1 MNLIKTISLLFTFIF
16 CSCSTVVTHGLT
28 FEDKALF
35 VDTSG
40 MMVDYGGQLINK
52 RQSLFC
58 THWDILG
65 MDVTFIAR
73 NGEKVKRRVIKMDKL
88 GLDLCI
94 ITFDKDLDPK
104 QHWFAPVA
112 DIDKDTTATVFRYR
126 DRHAIVV
133 EVQNDYYYEGMFNA
147 EHNSFPCKPG
157 KSIRPGDSGK
167 GWYAM
172 VDGKIHLIGINS
184 YISMDLFRQEPI
196 RAFSPE
202 VGEIYEKYLKGRQSQ

>member
-1 MNLIKTISLLFTFIF
+1 MNLIKKIVLLLTFTV
-16 CSCSTVVTHGLT
+16 CSCSTVLT
-28 FEDKALF
+28 NDILF
-35 VDTSG
+35 LNKPLLVDTSG
-40 MMVDYGGQLINK
+40 MMVDYGGQLVNK

-65 MDVTFIAR
+65 EEVTFIAR
-73 NGEKVKRRVIKMDKL
+73 NGEKVKRKVVKVDRL
-88 GLDLCI
+88 GFDLCI

-112 DIDKDTTATVFRYR
+112 DIDEETTATVFRYR
-126 DRHAIVV
+126 ERHSIVV

-184 YISMDLFRQEPI
+184 YISMSLFIQEPI

-202 VGEIYEKYLKGRQSQ
+202 VGEIYESYLKKLKDR